1 MTLLIKNGLVY
12 DGSEKAPEKSDI
24 FISGKKIVRIGQF
37 PALKA
42 DVVIDA
48 SGALVL
54 PGFIDIGSTIDH
66 YFEVF
71 SEPVQERLIANGIT
85 TVIGGND
92 GFSLA
97 PFTRKSYFLMN
108 EMGDNHYRNADWHSV
123 GSFLNVL
130 GRKRLRVN
138 FGTLAG
144 HTTIR
149 ESLTKGEPRDL
160 TDHELLAIRRI
171 LAQSFKDGAFG
182 FSINLNSIYSRR
194 VPLYEI
200 ESLAE
205 ATASGKKIFALGL
218 RQTGE
223 KLSAAIEEMITIA
236 KKTSVNV
243 QLRRFAPVRNFVG
256 AYLEAKEI
264 FEKSSAETHVN
275 FDLNLSGLTVM
286 PIHDL
291 LPDWFRNSNLED
303 MVRNIESAAMREVVF
318 GHLAKFDLAKIRII
332 RAPRPL
338 KFLETKTL
346 RDFAASRNLHD
357 APAILKFMQ
366 LTHLQSLVGLEN
378 VDLKTAA
385 GFLDSPK
392 AIASADVLTDA
403 FTVLINSVLK
413 DGLMPLEKAVT
424 KMTLKPAEKYRIPLR
439 GLLKEGY
446 FADVVVVADGRV
458 RDVVLN
464 GELAFNQGRS
474 KNKTAGMVLRPA
486 R

>member
-12 DGSEKAPEKSDI
+12 DGSEKAPEKNDV

-42 DVVIDA
+42 DVTIDA
-48 SGALVL
+48 SGALVF
-54 PGFIDIGSTIDH
+54 PGFTDIGSTIDH
-66 YFEVF
+66 YFEIF
-71 SEPVQERLIANGIT
+71 SEPVQEELIKNGIT

-123 GSFLNVL
+123 ESFLKIL

-144 HTTIR
+144 HSTIR

-160 TDHELLAIRRI
+160 TDHELLAMKRI
-171 LAQSFKDGAFG
+171 LTQSFKDGAFG
-182 FSINLNSIYSRR
+182 FSINLDSIYSRR

-205 ATASGKKIFALGL
+205 TTAHAKKLFVLGL

-223 KLSAAIEEMITIA
+223 KLSAAIGEMITIA

-243 QLRRFAPVRNFVG
+243 EMRRFAPIKNFIG
-256 AYLEAKEI
+256 AYLEAKEL

-291 LPDWFRNSNLED
+291 LPDWFQNSNLKD
-303 MVRNIESAAMREVVF
+303 MTRNIESAAMKEVIF
-318 GHLAKFDLAKIRII
+318 GHLAKFDIAKIKII
-332 RAPRPL
+332 RAPKPL
-338 KFLETKTL
+338 KFLEMKTM

-366 LTHLQSLVGLEN
+366 LTHLQALVGLEN
-378 VDLKTAA
+378 VDLKAA
-385 GFLDSPK
+385 VDFLASPK
-392 AIASADVLTDA
+392 AIVSADVLTDA

-413 DGLMPLEKAVT
+413 DNLMPLEKAVT
-424 KMTLKPAEKYRIPLR
+424 KMTLRPAQKYQIPLR

-446 FADVVVVADGRV
+446 FADVVVMGDGRV

-464 GELAFNQGRS
+464 GELVFSQGRS
-474 KNKTAGMVLRPA
+474 KNKAAGMVLKPA